1 MRGPE
6 RLPGGGGGVNGW
18 SFAAVSL
25 GRFLGRAARICLEV
39 KDLGVCD
46 KDMRLRHARN
56 AHLLRDRSACYTR
69 SDLDLDI
76 AALASEAGGQR
87 GNSIV
92 ARAGHSPPTRL
103 VGARRRRRARRLR
116 CGRKERDEG

>member
-1 MRGPE
+1 
-6 RLPGGGGGVNGW
+6 
-18 SFAAVSL
+18 
-25 GRFLGRAARICLEV
+25 
-39 KDLGVCD
+39 
-46 KDMRLRHARN
+46 MRLRHARH

-92 ARAGHSPPTRL
+92 RASVARPQLGSSPPSGPEASVRQEGTR
-103 VGARRRRRARRLR
+103 
-116 CGRKERDEG
+116 